1 MLGKLKHQPPQSTR
15 TVIPP
20 PYKNHHQRF
29 DQLNSHEY
37 FPNEVN
43 FYPTDPGKK
52 YSSFHQHSYP
62 PNLYRHFYPTTK
74 IIVQKRRHKKDEEE
88 EEQAAEKH
96 ELSLLDKL
104 NPFKCE
110 EDESEDYDDE
120 EP

>member
-1 MLGKLKHQPPQSTR
+1 MLGKLTTPKHQPPQSTR
-15 TVIPP
+15 TSITPP
-20 PYKNHHQRF
+20 FKNHHQRF

-43 FYPTDPGKK
+43 FYPTEHDKK

-74 IIVQKRRHKKDEEE
+74 IIVQKHRHKKDEEE
-88 EEQAAEKH
+88 AADKH
-96 ELSLLDKL
+96 ELSFLDKL

-110 EDESEDYDDE
+110 EDESEDYEDE